1 MVKIKYSLIL
11 ATLNPDINLLKRF
24 LDSILIQTEKCF
36 ELIIVDQTK
45 PRIDDNLFE
54 VYKNQLEIK
63 FTTSPKGLSRAR
75 NVGVKIA
82 IGEYLLF
89 PDDDCWYD
97 KSFIS
102 RLNKKIGSLD
112 ILTFRA
118 ANHNNINIARFDRNK
133 GSCDKYNI
141 WKRVSSISL
150 CVKRSIYIELGGF
163 DEKLGL
169 GSGTLTSAG
178 EDIEFPLRAM
188 ENNILV
194 IYDPDLVSRHDIPIE
209 RDSKLVIER
218 AKTHMY
224 SVGYLYKKYK
234 YSYIF
239 VSYSLLK
246 NIVGFGLYILK
257 FNPVMIKYHY
267 YTFFGKVKGF
277 FSHN

>member
-1 MVKIKYSLIL
+1 MKYSLIL

-24 LDSILIQTEKCF
+24 LDSLIIQTEKCF
-36 ELIIVDQTK
+36 ELIIVDQTQ
-45 PRIDDNLFE
+45 PRIGHDFFDE
-54 VYKNQLEIK
+54 YKDQIEIK
-63 FTTSPKGLSRAR
+63 IITSPKGLSRAR
-75 NVGVKIA
+75 NIGVNIA
-82 IGEYLLF
+82 TGEYLLF

-97 KSFIS
+97 RLFIS
-102 RLNKKIGSLD
+102 ELNKKIGCLD

-118 ANHNNINIARFDRNK
+118 ANHSDINIAKFDKKK
-133 GSCDKYNI
+133 GSCNKYNI

-150 CVKRSIYIELGGF
+150 CVKKSIYIKLGGF

-188 ENNILV
+188 ENNIHV
-194 IYDPDLVSRHDIPIE
+194 IYDPDLVSRHDVPIK
-209 RDSKLVIER
+209 RDSRLVIER

-224 SVGYLYKKYK
+224 SVGYLYRKYN
-234 YSYIF
+234 YSPLF

-246 NIVGFGLYILK
+246 NTMGIGLYIFK

-267 YTFFGKVKGF
+267 YTLLGKIKGF
-277 FSHN
+277 FSYN